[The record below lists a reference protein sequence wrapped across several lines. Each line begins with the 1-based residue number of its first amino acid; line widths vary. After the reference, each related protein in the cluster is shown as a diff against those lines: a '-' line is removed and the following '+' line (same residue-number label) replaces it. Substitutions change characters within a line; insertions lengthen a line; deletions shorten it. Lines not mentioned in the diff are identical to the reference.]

1 MPKADTPKR
10 SRKGCTECRK
20 RKIKCDEHSPTCGQ
34 CRKAGRDCPIVD
46 SVFRLHPYTFTVQP
60 EAVAPRQQQQQQAQQ
75 PPPLPRPTPAR
86 NWLAI
91 SSLTQPPDTSPPPP
105 PTLPPPL
112 PLPPA
117 AAAAATTAP
126 GLADS
131 PQSQR
136 FAPSS
141 ASTASPQASSLHS
154 LRLPE
159 DPQEANEVTFFLRQ
173 YCEGLGRRYFL
184 LSLSL
189 SLIPLIPYQCLHH
202 VTHQHRHVRP

>member
-46 SVFRLHPYTFTVQP
+46 SVFRLHPYTFSVQP
-60 EAVAPRQQQQQQAQQ
+60 QQQRQQQQAHSPPPPTP
-75 PPPLPRPTPAR
+75 PPPLLPPPTPAR

-91 SSLTQPPDTSPPPP
+91 SSLTQPPDTSPP
-105 PTLPPPL
+105 
-112 PLPPA
+112 
-117 AAAAATTAP
+117 ATTTS

-136 FAPSS
+136 LAPSS

-159 DPQEANEVTFFLRQ
+159 DPQGANEVTFFLRQ

-189 SLIPLIPYQCLHH
+189 SLSLSYSSHPLSML
-202 VTHQHRHVRP
+202 T